1 MQEGG
6 DYGKLVYEA
15 QSANCYR
22 GIGQLFDTE
31 ELRNKMLMGG
41 ILQVGVKV
49 MGERVFLG
57 KLYLSI
63 YSHFL
68 LLSKNHLMLILV
80 IAKAHSFLTS
90 AYKS

>member
-1 MQEGG
+1 
-6 DYGKLVYEA
+6 
-15 QSANCYR
+15 
-22 GIGQLFDTE
+22 
-31 ELRNKMLMGG
+31 MLMGG

-80 IAKAHSFLTS
+80 IAKAHSFLD
-90 AYKS
+90 KCI